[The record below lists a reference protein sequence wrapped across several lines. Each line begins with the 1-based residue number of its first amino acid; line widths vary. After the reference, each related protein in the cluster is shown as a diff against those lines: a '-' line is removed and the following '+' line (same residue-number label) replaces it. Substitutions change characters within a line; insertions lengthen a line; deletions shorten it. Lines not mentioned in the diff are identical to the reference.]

1 MSWSP
6 RLVNTSI
13 RVVIP
18 DDAAT
23 KLAELARREFRA
35 PRQQAAIL
43 VLEGLKRAGLGPE
56 LPPEEAVE
64 PPDVSL
70 GSSRVASGTGVRVG
84 QDAHGCDDLPVGA

>member
-1 MSWSP
+1 M
-6 RLVNTSI
+6 
-13 RVVIP
+13 IP

-56 LPPEEAVE
+56 PLPEEAVD
-64 PPDVSL
+64 PSDVL
-70 GSSRVASGTGVRVG
+70 PGSSQRASGARVG
-84 QDAHGCDDLPVGA
+84 AGQGAGGTDDLPVGA